1 MFTCFQC
8 GIQTTTSNKA
18 FAFKGTTICERCI
31 ALAHEAIKQSHAN
44 ENPKPAFEFKML
56 PSEIKAR
63 LDEYVIGQEDAKRQ
77 LSSAVY
83 YHYQRIKNQGS
94 FDKSNILLVGST
106 GTGKTYL
113 CKTLAKILNVP
124 FAIADAT
131 NLTQAGYVGEDVEN
145 ILYYLLQN
153 CDFNVEAAKCG
164 IVYIDEIDKIARKEQ
179 NVSLTRDVSGE
190 GVQQALLKIIEGT
203 VARIPPK
210 GGRKHPDQ
218 QYIELDTSN
227 ILFICG
233 GAFVGLQDIIRR
245 RQGATQIGLVHSV
258 KSAATNEIKELTQQD
273 LISFG
278 FIPEFVGR
286 LPVVTAL
293 EDLTVEQLLS
303 IIFEP
308 ANSIFK
314 QYQTMFRLNG
324 VELLLT
330 ESVAKKIAAQALSEK
345 FGARGLRTFFERLL
359 KNALF
364 EAPLKSFD
372 TVEIV
377 SEDEV
382 EYRSLR
388 GEANAV

>member
-1 MFTCFQC
+1 MLNCHQC
-8 GIQTTTSNKA
+8 DSPTSAFNKA
-18 FAFKGTTICERCI
+18 FSFKGTMLCEKCI
-31 ALAHEAIKQSHAN
+31 SIADNAIKQAHAQEN
-44 ENPKPAFEFKML
+44 ESKFTFDL
-56 PSEIKAR
+56 IPSAIKAR

-83 YHYQRIKNQGS
+83 YHYQRIHKKET
-94 FDKSNILLVGST
+94 FEKSNIIMVGST
-106 GTGKTYL
+106 GVGKTHI
-113 CKTLAKILNVP
+113 CKTMAKVLNVP

-145 ILYYLLQN
+145 VLYYLLQN
-153 CDFNVEAAKCG
+153 ANFNVAAAQCG
-164 IVYIDEIDKIARKEQ
+164 IVYIDEIDKIASKTQ
-179 NVSLTRDVSGE
+179 NVSLSRDVSGE

-203 VARIPPK
+203 VARVPPK

-218 QYIELDTSN
+218 QYIEIDTSN

-233 GAFVGLQDIIRR
+233 GAFTGLSDIIQRR
-245 RQGATQIGLVHSV
+245 KGANKIGLTSSV
-258 KSAATNEIKELTQQD
+258 KGAEITNITDLTQED

-278 FIPEFVGR
+278 FIPEFIGR

-293 EDLTVEQLLS
+293 EDLTAEQLLS

-308 ANSIFK
+308 KNSIFK
-314 QYQTMFRLNG
+314 QYQAMFRLNG
-324 VELLLT
+324 IELSLK
-330 ESVAKKIAAQALSEK
+330 EPVAKNIASKVLKEK
-345 FGARGLRTFFERLL
+345 FGARGLRTYFESLL

-364 EAPLKSFD
+364 EAPSKSFD

-382 EYRSLR
+382 KFTNLR
-388 GEANAV
+388 GVADAV